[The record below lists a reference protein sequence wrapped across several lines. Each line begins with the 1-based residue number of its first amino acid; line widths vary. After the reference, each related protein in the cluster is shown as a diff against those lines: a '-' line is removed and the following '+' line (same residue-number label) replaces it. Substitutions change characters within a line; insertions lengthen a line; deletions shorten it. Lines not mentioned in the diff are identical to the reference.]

1 MNVKEG
7 WNFSP
12 GQPKKCPSLGAR
24 GRRIVQSVMT
34 VTLKLG
40 NHDYVI
46 AKVYEFGGTVT

>member
-1 MNVKEG
+1 MLKRVGISLRANPRNV
-7 WNFSP
+7 
-12 GQPKKCPSLGAR
+12 QSLGAR